1 MWESHTGTNFIIHV
15 YSLYIYNSWNSIYI
29 RTLCDQNYL
38 IVLNVKVRLNPV
50 SQLTLEQEI
59 LLDIISG
66 MIFNFTSISGM
77 QYLKP
82 KFNFKMWGKT
92 S

>member
-1 MWESHTGTNFIIHV
+1 MSAR
-15 YSLYIYNSWNSIYI
+15 SSWNSIYI
-29 RTLCDQNYL
+29 LTLCDQNYL

-50 SQLTLEQEI
+50 SQLTLGQEI

-66 MIFNFTSISGM
+66 MIFIFTYILGM

-82 KFNFKMWGKT
+82 KFN
-92 S
+92 